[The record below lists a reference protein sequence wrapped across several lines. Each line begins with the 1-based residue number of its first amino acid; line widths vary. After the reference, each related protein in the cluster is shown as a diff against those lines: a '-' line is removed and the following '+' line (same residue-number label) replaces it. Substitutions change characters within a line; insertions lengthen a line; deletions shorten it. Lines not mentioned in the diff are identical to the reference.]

1 VEGADQVTDGGWQ
14 PSLFATDESG
24 YEVREISSKETHW
37 WMLNIHYARRIPSI
51 TYAFGLIKDGELVG
65 VVSYGTPA
73 SNTLCRGICGDDYEK
88 TVVELNRLVLR
99 DNLPNEASRL
109 VGKSLKMLPTPLIVV
124 SFADTKQDHLGIV
137 YQATNFLYTGLSTK
151 RNEWAVKGME
161 HIHSRT
167 LSHGNTLDSI
177 KEKYGDDFYYRERSR
192 KHRYI
197 ILLGNKT
204 EKRKMRSLLRY
215 EVQPYPKDTPD
226 SPAVD

>member
-1 VEGADQVTDGGWQ
+1 MTDGGWQ
-14 PSLFATDESG
+14 PSLFSPDESG
-24 YEVREISSKETHW
+24 YEVRAISAKETHW

-109 VGKSLKMLPTPLIVV
+109 VGKSLKMFPTPLIVV

-151 RNEWAVKGME
+151 RNEWAVKGLE

-167 LSHGNTLDSI
+167 LSHGNTLESI

-215 EVQPYPKDTPD
+215 EVQPYPKDAPD

>member
-1 VEGADQVTDGGWQ
+1 MTDAGWQ

-24 YEVREISSKETHW
+24 YEVRAISAKETHW

-51 TYAFGLIKDGELVG
+51 TYAFGLIKNGELVG

-151 RNEWAVKGME
+151 RNEWAVKGLE

-167 LSHGNTLDSI
+167 LSHGNTLESI

-215 EVQPYPKDTPD
+215 EVQPYPKDAPD

>member
-1 VEGADQVTDGGWQ
+1 MTDGGWQ
-14 PSLFATDESG
+14 PSLFSPDESG

-151 RNEWAVKGME
+151 RNEWAVKGLE

-167 LSHGNTLDSI
+167 LSHGNTLESI

-215 EVQPYPKDTPD
+215 EVQPYPKDAPN

>member
-1 VEGADQVTDGGWQ
+1 VTDGGWQ

>member
-1 VEGADQVTDGGWQ
+1 MTDGGWQ